1 MGSLQRFDGHQD
13 HPLTR
18 LRHEL
23 DRSFQRFF
31 NEPLFSGEGFGGR
44 TFLPALNVEEEADRY
59 VIQAEMPG
67 MEPDDIDIEV
77 QGNTLTIRGE
87 RREERR
93 EESRY
98 HLMESRYGT
107 FQRSF
112 TLPENA
118 DVEGITADSKNGVLY
133 VYVPKD
139 KSREPRKIRI
149 NRSKP

>member
-1 MGSLQRFDGHQD
+1 MGSLERYNGNDD

-23 DRSFQRFF
+23 DRSFQRLFDDPTFF
-31 NEPLFSGEGFGGR
+31 GEGLGGR
-44 TFLPALNVEEEADRY
+44 TFLPALNVEEKADRY

-67 MEPDDIDIEV
+67 MEEDDIDIEV

-118 DVEGITADSKNGVLY
+118 DVERITAESRNGVLY
-133 VYVPKD
+133 VDVPKD
-139 KSREPRKIRI
+139 QSRGPRKIRI
-149 NRSKP
+149 NKPNQ